1 MQIPSTP
8 CYLNGAFVPLDQAR
22 IPVLDRGF
30 IFGDGVYEVV
40 PVYHRR
46 PLRFEQHLD
55 RLERSLSKVRI
66 ANPHPRDGWKRIVA
80 RLIAEAPFED
90 QTVYIQVTRGVAR
103 RDFAFPAGV
112 EPTVFAMVSPMVR
125 PTGAQRSGGLR
136 AVTLPDA
143 RWLHCDI
150 KSTSLLGA
158 VLARQHAADS
168 GADEVI
174 QHRDGYLTEGS
185 ASNIWVVSDG
195 GVRGPP
201 RDHLILEGIRYG
213 FLAELCASAGI
224 AFASRPI
231 PIDELRSADEVML
244 SAATREL
251 LAIVEIDGRPVG
263 NGRPGPIFGRLR
275 AGYDAAIEA
284 L

>member
-1 MQIPSTP
+1 MEIPSTP
-8 CYLNGAFVPLDQAR
+8 CYLNGAFISLDEAR

-46 PLRFEQHLD
+46 PLRLEQHLD

-66 ANPHPRDGWKRIVA
+66 ANPHPRDGWKRILA
-80 RLIAEAPFED
+80 RLAAEAPFED
-90 QTVYIQVTRGVAR
+90 QTVYVQVTRGVAR

-112 EPTVFAMVSPMVR
+112 EPTVFAMVSPMAR
-125 PTGAQRSGGLR
+125 PTESQRSGGLR

-185 ASNIWVVSDG
+185 ASNIWVVNDG

-213 FLAELCASAGI
+213 FLQELCGAAGI
-224 AFASRPI
+224 PFASRPI
-231 PIDELRSADEVML
+231 PFDELRRADEVML

-263 NGRPGPIFGRLR
+263 NGRPGPVFGRLR